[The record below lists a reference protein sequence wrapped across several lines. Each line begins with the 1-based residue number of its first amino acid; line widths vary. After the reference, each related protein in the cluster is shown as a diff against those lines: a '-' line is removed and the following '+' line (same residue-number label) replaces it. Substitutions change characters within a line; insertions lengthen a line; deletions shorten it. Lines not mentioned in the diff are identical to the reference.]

1 MEYAFIALLVC
12 SIGLMVL
19 SFFRKD
25 KVKELENQLEQL
37 SLQFMQ
43 ETYQLKKK
51 IKILEEELLQT
62 EMAPVSFS
70 KPNTV
75 NPTSMTQSEKVL
87 SLYKLGLTVEQ
98 ISKVV
103 SLSTEDVR
111 SLLSQSEYHRGFH
124 YDK

>member
-12 SIGLMVL
+12 SIGLIVL

-62 EMAPVSFS
+62 EMTPVSFS
-70 KPNTV
+70 KPNSV

>member
-70 KPNTV
+70 KPNSV